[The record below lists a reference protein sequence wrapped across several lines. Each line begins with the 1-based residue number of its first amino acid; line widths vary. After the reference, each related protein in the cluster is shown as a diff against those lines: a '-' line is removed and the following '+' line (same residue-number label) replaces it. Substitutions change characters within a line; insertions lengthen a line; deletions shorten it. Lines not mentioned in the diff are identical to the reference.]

1 MIRARI
7 IDFRT
12 LGTAELEEN
21 LGSSARPIAV
31 QAKRL
36 ALLAYVALAG
46 SGRQRRRD
54 RIVALFWP
62 DLDEEHARSALRQ
75 ALTYLRRTLGA
86 AAVVTRGEEEIAVAP
101 EAVRCDA
108 VLFDEAVAA
117 GRLEDAMALYRGDF
131 LDGLFASDASPE
143 LEQWID
149 TERAR
154 LRQSAATCGWSLAE
168 TCRQRGDGVSAAA
181 WGRRAA
187 ELAPEDEGKLR
198 WLITL
203 FDSMGDRAGAVE
215 AYERF
220 ARRLASE
227 YSAEPSA
234 ETKALMGA
242 VRSRSVASG
251 GAPNLTALPAVPER
265 ASLSADPGAPLLPAP
280 VGSKPSRRNAPLV
293 AIAAALGLVV
303 ALGFVAYRRTEHG
316 PRATLAVL
324 PIQDLGADSTQP
336 YFADALTEQ
345 LITDLARSRELQV
358 INRRTMMTFRASPK
372 RPRDIARE
380 LDADAVLTSAV
391 QRTGGSVTL
400 TVQLVRAGDDRIWWA
415 WSSPVASGD
424 LLSLAER
431 VADSVAEHTLG
442 ARRTAERASLRTAR
456 RVDPAAL
463 DLYIRGRYW
472 WNKRGPGLFRSIH
485 IFTNALDRDPTF
497 ALAYSGMADA
507 YVQLGYGSL
516 LRPDDAFPKARAA
529 AERALQLDSTLAE
542 PHATLGFVKMYYD
555 WDWVGAEREFRQ
567 ALAFNPSYATAH
579 EWYGLF
585 LSAMGRFDEARE
597 HEHRA
602 QALDPLSIPVAATAA
617 WVLYYAG
624 RYDAAD
630 RELRIALRADS
641 TFALGRFYLGR
652 VHQSRGRLDS
662 ALAAYHSIGPLRD
675 WVPTI
680 AAVGHVY
687 GSQGRRREALAT
699 LARLDSLSRTEYVTA
714 YAVALVH
721 ASLGQRDSAFAW
733 LDRGLAERTHWMVW
747 LRRDPR
753 WAPIRSD
760 PRFETLASRLRLPE

>member
-1 MIRARI
+1 MIV
-7 IDFRT
+7 FHT
-12 LGTAELEEN
+12 LGGAELEEN
-21 LGSSARPIAV
+21 LGSSATPIAV

-36 ALLAYVALAG
+36 ALVAYVALAG
-46 SGRQRRRD
+46 SGRHRRRD
-54 RIVALFWP
+54 TIVALFWP

-86 AAVVTRGEEEIAVAP
+86 SAVVTRGEDEIAIAP

-117 GRLEDAMALYRGDF
+117 GHFEGAMTLYRGDF
-131 LDGLFASDASPE
+131 LDGLFVSYASPE

-149 TERAR
+149 TERVR

-168 TCRQRGDGVSAAA
+168 TSRQRGDDVSAAGWA
-181 WGRRAA
+181 RGAA
-187 ELAPEDEGKLR
+187 ALAPDDEGKLR

-203 FDSMGDRAGAVE
+203 LDSTGDRAGALE

-234 ETKALMGA
+234 ETNALISA
-242 VRSRSVASG
+242 VRTRSVASG
-251 GAPNLTALPAVPER
+251 GAPSRTAFPPAPEP
-265 ASLSADPGAPLLPAP
+265 APLSAGPGGPLIPAP
-280 VGSKPSRRNAPLV
+280 VGSKLARQKAALV
-293 AIAAALGLVV
+293 AVAAALALVA
-303 ALGFVAYRRTEHG
+303 ALGSAGHRGAERD

-336 YFADALTEQ
+336 YLADALTEQ
-345 LITDLARSRELQV
+345 LITDLARSGELQV
-358 INRRTMMTFRASPK
+358 INRRTMMTFRRSP
-372 RPRDIARE
+372 RQPREIARE
-380 LDADAVLTSAV
+380 LDADAVLISTV
-391 QRTGGSVTL
+391 QRAGDSVRL
-400 TVQLVRAGDDRIWWA
+400 TVQLVRAGDDRISWE
-415 WSSPVASGD
+415 WSSPAATGD
-424 LLSLAER
+424 LLRLAER
-431 VADSVAEHTLG
+431 VADSVAEHTLEP
-442 ARRTAERASLRTAR
+442 RRTAERTSLGTAR

-463 DLYIRGRYW
+463 DLYIQGRYW
-472 WNKRGPGLFRSIH
+472 WNKRGPGLLRSID
-485 IFTNALDRDPTF
+485 IFTSALDRDPTF

-555 WDWVGAEREFRQ
+555 WDWSGAEREFRR
-567 ALAFNPSYATAH
+567 ALTLNPSYATAH

-585 LSAMGRFDEARE
+585 LAAMGRFDEARE
-597 HEHRA
+597 REHRA
-602 QALDPLSIPVAATAA
+602 QVLDPLSTAVAGTAA
-617 WVLYYAG
+617 WVHYYAG
-624 RYDAAD
+624 RNEDAE
-630 RELRIALRADS
+630 RGLRIALRADS

-662 ALAAYHSIGPLRD
+662 ALAEYHATGPLRD
-675 WVPTI
+675 WAPTI

-699 LARLDSLSRTEYVTA
+699 RVRLDSLSRQGYVTA

-733 LDRGLAERTHWMVW
+733 LDRGVAERTHWMVW

-760 PRFETLASRLRLPE
+760 PRFETLASRLKLPK

>member
-1 MIRARI
+1 MIL
-7 IDFRT
+7 FRT
-12 LGTAELEEN
+12 LGNSELEED
-21 LGSSARPIAV
+21 LGASARPIAV

-36 ALLAYVALAG
+36 ALLAYAALAG
-46 SGRQRRRD
+46 RGRHRRRD
-54 RIVALFWP
+54 SIVALFWP

-86 AAVVTRGEEEIAVAP
+86 SAVVTRGEEEIGVDP

-117 GRLEDAMALYRGDF
+117 GKLEDAMALYRGDF
-131 LDGLFASDASPE
+131 LDGLFVSDASPE
-143 LEQWID
+143 LGQWID
-149 TERAR
+149 TERSR
-154 LRQSAATCGWSLAE
+154 LRQAAATCGSSLAE
-168 TCRQRGDGVSAAA
+168 RSWQRGDGVSAARWA
-181 WGRRAA
+181 RAA
-187 ELAPEDEGKLR
+187 AALGPDDERKLR

-203 FDSMGDRAGAVE
+203 LDSIGDRAGALE
-215 AYERF
+215 AHERF
-220 ARRLASE
+220 AHRLASE

-234 ETKALMGA
+234 ETKALMSA
-242 VRSRSVASG
+242 VRSRSAAPN
-251 GAPNLTALPAVPER
+251 GAPSLTPLPRAPER
-265 ASLSADPGAPLLPAP
+265 TPHSTHAGGSLLPEPILREPARRKAAWIG
-280 VGSKPSRRNAPLV
+280 VGIV
-293 AIAAALGLVV
+293 IALAFAAVLGS
-303 ALGFVAYRRTEHG
+303 AAYRRAERV
-316 PRATLAVL
+316 PRATVAVL
-324 PIQDLGADSTQP
+324 PIRDLGADSTDP
-336 YFADALTEQ
+336 YLADALTEQ
-345 LITDLARSRELQV
+345 LITSLARSRELTV
-358 INRRTMMTFRASPK
+358 INRRTMMTFRRSPK
-372 RPRDIARE
+372 RPSDIARE
-380 LDADAVLTSAV
+380 LDADVALTSAV
-391 QRTGGSVTL
+391 RRVGDSVRL
-400 TVQLVRAGDDRIWWA
+400 RVQLVRASDAHETWA
-415 WSSPVASGD
+415 WSSPAASGD
-424 LLSLAER
+424 LLRLAER

-442 ARRTAERASLRTAR
+442 TSRTAERTSLDSTRG
-456 RVDPAAL
+456 VDPIAL
-463 DLYIRGRYW
+463 HSYIEGRYW
-472 WNKRGPGLFRSIH
+472 WNKRGPGLLRSIG
-485 IFTNALDRDPTF
+485 IFTAALDRDPTF

-529 AERALQLDSTLAE
+529 AEHALELDPTLAE

-555 WDWVGAEREFRQ
+555 WDWAGAEREFRR
-567 ALAFNPSYATAH
+567 ALTLNPSYATAH

-585 LSAMGRFDEARE
+585 LAAMGRFDEARE

-602 QALDPLSIPVAATAA
+602 QVLDPLSIAVAGTAA

-624 RYDAAD
+624 KNDDAE

-662 ALAAYHSIGPLRD
+662 ALAAYHSTGPLRE

-687 GSQGRRREALAT
+687 GSQGRRQEALAT
-699 LARLDSLSRTEYVTA
+699 LTQLDSLSRQEYVTA

-733 LDRGLAERTHWMVW
+733 LDRGVAERTHWMVW

-760 PRFETLASRLRLPE
+760 PRFEILASRLKLPK

>member
-1 MIRARI
+1 MIV
-7 IDFRT
+7 FRT
-12 LGTAELEEN
+12 LGAVELEETV
-21 LGSSARPIAV
+21 GPTARPISL

-36 ALLAYVALAG
+36 ALVAYAALAG
-46 SGRQRRRD
+46 SGRHRRRD
-54 RIVALFWP
+54 SIVALFWP
-62 DLDEEHARSALRQ
+62 GLDEEHARSALRQ

-86 AAVVTRGEEEIAVAP
+86 SAVVTRGEEEIAIAP

-117 GRLEDAMALYRGDF
+117 GHLEDAMALYRGDF
-131 LDGLFASDASPE
+131 LDGLFVSDASPE

-168 TCRQRGDGVSAAA
+168 ASRQRGDGVSAAGWA
-181 WGRRAA
+181 RAA
-187 ELAPEDEGKLR
+187 AALAPDDEGKLR
-198 WLITL
+198 WLISL
-203 FDSMGDRAGAVE
+203 LDSTGDRAGALE

-234 ETKALMGA
+234 ETKALMSA
-242 VRSRSVASG
+242 VRSRSLASG
-251 GAPNLTALPAVPER
+251 GAASLTARTPAPER
-265 ASLSADPGAPLLPAP
+265 APVSADPGASFLPAP
-280 VGSKPSRRNAPLV
+280 ARSKLKRRNAPLA
-293 AIAAALGLVV
+293 AIASALALVAALASGAHWRGERV
-303 ALGFVAYRRTEHG
+303 

-324 PIQDLGADSTQP
+324 PIQDLGADTTHP
-336 YFADALTEQ
+336 YLADALTEQ

-358 INRRTMMTFRASPK
+358 INRRTMMSFRRSSK

-380 LDADAVLTSAV
+380 LHADAVLTSALL
-391 QRTGGSVTL
+391 RAGDSVRL
-400 TVQLVRAGDDRIWWA
+400 TVQLVRAGDDRISWA
-415 WSSPVASGD
+415 WSSPTASAD
-424 LLSLAER
+424 LLRLAER

-442 ARRTAERASLRTAR
+442 TRRIGERTSLGTAR

-463 DLYIRGRYW
+463 DLYIQGRYW
-472 WNKRGPGLFRSIH
+472 WNKRGPGLLRSVD
-485 IFTNALDRDPTF
+485 IFTTALDRDPTF

-516 LRPDDAFPKARAA
+516 LRPDEAFPKARAA
-529 AERALQLDSTLAE
+529 AERALQLDPTLAE

-555 WDWVGAEREFRQ
+555 WDWPGAEREFQ
-567 ALAFNPSYATAH
+567 HALTRNPSYATAH

-585 LSAMGRFDEARE
+585 LTAMGRFDEARE

-602 QALDPLSIPVAATAA
+602 QVLDPLSTAVAGTAA

-624 RYDAAD
+624 KNDDAE

-641 TFALGRFYLGR
+641 AFALGRFYLGR

-662 ALAAYHSIGPLRD
+662 ALTAYHSIAPLRD

-699 LARLDSLSRTEYVTA
+699 LARLDSLSRQEYVTA

-733 LDRGLAERTHWMVW
+733 LDRGAAERTHWMVW

-760 PRFETLASRLRLPE
+760 PRFETLASRLKLPK